1 LRLEHDPLSDALK
14 EHFGHESFRSG
25 QREIIDAILA
35 GRDAFALLPTG
46 GGKSLTYQLP
56 AMLLPGLTLVVSPL
70 IALMHD
76 QIERLSANG
85 IAATALTSGLEPDE
99 YDRRAQGVV
108 SGAYRL
114 LYVAPERLTTS
125 SFLGLLAA
133 ARERRGIALL
143 AVDEAHCVSEW
154 GHDFRP
160 EYRQIGQ
167 IRVHLGSAPVLA
179 LTATATERVR
189 GDIATQ
195 LGLHEPFCW
204 VGSFDRPNLVYEVR
218 PKDVGTYSALLGLLD
233 GVREGRRSKRQTPSQ
248 PSTTG
253 LPQQPNM
260 PAIVYCQTRATVERV
275 CARLNSDGVSALA
288 YHAGLTL
295 EDRRAHQDA
304 FVRDRVPVLVA
315 TIAFGMGI
323 AKPDVRLVVHLDTP
337 RTLEAYYQE
346 SGRAGRDGDLARCV
360 LFASLADRVKAEYF
374 ITQMADPERQRL
386 ARRQYNQVMA
396 YCTTAACRRAALI
409 GYFGEAYTNSSCGA
423 CDNCLRESDE
433 PSQTLEDRTTDAQ
446 KLLSAV
452 ARTGERF
459 GLRYVIDVLRAAG
472 NQKIVERGHDK
483 LSVYGI
489 GAAQSVRDWQR
500 VGQHLLLTGA
510 LKLAEAG
517 DPRYPVLRL
526 TPQAWETLRGQ
537 RHVFLAP
544 VVGEAASSNRGM
556 VRRQDSQ
563 AGMSATLPL
572 DTHGS
577 ALFQRLRMLRRELAD
592 ERNVPPY
599 VIFSDATLREMAQK
613 RPGNQIAFA
622 QISGVGSQKLEAF
635 ATLFLRAIESYC
647 DEHGLATMEQVEPA
661 MEKPKP
667 RIGHEQLKRTD
678 RVTNGAPSERTDS
691 TRSVRTAQIT
701 WRLFQEGKTVDEIA
715 EARGLAA
722 RTIVD
727 HLCEG
732 LTCGEAIDLERL
744 VAPQRQATIR
754 AAILAGSDGTETD
767 VRSIGDIRLRP
778 LKERLESA
786 GERDVTYD
794 AIRLVR
800 AALSR
805 QSPDTSATP
814 RLKAVAGESPAADQ
828 SPGLAP
834 GAVGEE
840 C

>member
-1 LRLEHDPLSDALK
+1 MRPEHDPLTDALK
-14 EHFGHESFRSG
+14 LHFGHDSFRSG

-56 AMLLPGLTLVVSPL
+56 AVLLPGLTLVVSPL
-70 IALMHD
+70 IALMRD

-114 LYVAPERLTTS
+114 LYVAPERLATS

-133 ARERRGIALL
+133 IRERRGIALL

-167 IRVHLGSAPVLA
+167 IRAQLGAAPVLA

-195 LGLHEPFCW
+195 LGLHETFCW
-204 VGSFDRPNLVYEVR
+204 VGSFDRPNLVYEVQ
-218 PKDVGTYSALLGLLD
+218 PKDAGTYRALLGLLD
-233 GVREGRRSKRQTPSQ
+233 SVRERRRAKRAAPSQ
-248 PSTTG
+248 PSTAT
-253 LPQQPNM
+253 LPQQPGTA
-260 PAIVYCQTRATVERV
+260 AIVYCQTRATVERI
-275 CARLNSDGVSALA
+275 CARLNADGVPALP
-288 YHAGLTL
+288 YHAGLAP
-295 EDRRAHQDA
+295 EERSAHQDA

-323 AKPDVRLVVHLDTP
+323 AKPDVRLVVHLDAP

-346 SGRAGRDGDLARCV
+346 SGRAGRDGDPARCV

-374 ITQMADPERQRL
+374 ITQMADSERQRL
-386 ARRQYNQVMA
+386 ARRQYDQVMT
-396 YCTTAACRRAALI
+396 YCITTTCRRAALI
-409 GYFGEAYTNSSCGA
+409 GYFGEAYTNPSCGA
-423 CDNCLRESDE
+423 CDNCLRGSDE

-472 NQKIVERGHDK
+472 NQKIVERGHDQ

-489 GAAQSVRDWQR
+489 GAAQSVQDWQR
-500 VGQHLLLTGA
+500 VGQHLLLGGA
-510 LKLAEAG
+510 LALAEVG

-526 TPQAWETLRGQ
+526 TPQAWEILRGQ
-537 RHVFLAP
+537 RHVVLAP
-544 VVGEAASSNRGM
+544 VIGEEASSTRG
-556 VRRQDSQ
+556 VIRRHSPP
-563 AGMSATLPL
+563 GMSATVPL
-572 DTHGS
+572 DSHGN
-577 ALFQRLRMLRRELAD
+577 ALFQRLRALRRELAD

-599 VIFSDATLREMAQK
+599 VIFSDATLREMAHK
-613 RPGNQIAFA
+613 RPSNRTAFA
-622 QISGVGSQKLEAF
+622 QISGIGSQKLEAF
-635 ATLFLRAIESYC
+635 ATFFLRAIESYC
-647 DEHGLATMEQVEPA
+647 DEHGLATMEQVEPSV
-661 MEKPKP
+661 EKTRP
-667 RIGHEQLKRTD
+667 RIAREQAQRTD
-678 RVTNGAPSERTDS
+678 RATNGAPSERTDS
-691 TRSVRTAQIT
+691 ARSVRTAQIT
-701 WRLFQEGKTVDEIA
+701 WQLFQEGKTVDEIA
-715 EARGLAA
+715 EARGLAE

-732 LTCGEAIDLERL
+732 LTHGEAIDLERL
-744 VAPQRQATIR
+744 VAPQQQATIR
-754 AAILAGSDGTETD
+754 AAILASRDGAETD
-767 VRSIGDIRLRP
+767 ARPIGDVRLRP
-778 LKERLESA
+778 VKERLESA
-786 GERDVTYD
+786 GEQGITYD

-800 AALSR
+800 AALST
-805 QSPDTSATP
+805 QSPDA
-814 RLKAVAGESPAADQ
+814 
-828 SPGLAP
+828 
-834 GAVGEE
+834 
-840 C
+840 

>member
-1 LRLEHDPLSDALK
+1 VADVPSAIAPRERPEDDALSDALK
-14 EHFGHESFRSG
+14 RSFGHDTFRSG
-25 QREIIDAILA
+25 QREIIDSILA

-56 AMLLPGLTLVVSPL
+56 AVLLSGLTLVVSPL

-99 YDRRAQGVV
+99 YERRAQGVL

-114 LYVAPERLTTS
+114 LYVAPERLATS
-125 SFLGLLAA
+125 SFQGLLAA
-133 ARERRGIALL
+133 TRQRRGIALL

-167 IRVHLGSAPVLA
+167 IRAHLGSAPVLA

-189 GDIATQ
+189 GDITIQ
-195 LGLHEPFCW
+195 LGLRDPFCW

-218 PKDVGTYSALLGLLD
+218 PKDAGTYSALLGLLA
-233 GVREGRRSKRQTPSQ
+233 GVRERRQSKHATPSQ
-248 PSTTG
+248 PPTAAV
-253 LPQQPNM
+253 LQQPNT

-275 CARLNSDGVSALA
+275 CARLNTDGVSALP
-288 YHAGLTL
+288 YHAGLAP
-295 EDRRAHQDA
+295 EERSAHQDA

-323 AKPDVRLVVHLDTP
+323 AKPDVRLVVHLDAP
-337 RTLEAYYQE
+337 RALEAYYQE
-346 SGRAGRDGDLARCV
+346 SGRAGRDGDPARCV

-374 ITQMADPERQRL
+374 IAQMADPERQRL
-386 ARRQYNQVMA
+386 ARRQYDQVMA
-396 YCTTAACRRAALI
+396 YCTTTTCRRSALL
-409 GYFGEAYTNSSCGA
+409 GYFGEAYDGPFCGA
-423 CDNCLRESDE
+423 CDNCLRRSDE

-472 NQKIVERGHDK
+472 NHKIVERGHDQ

-489 GAAQSVRDWQR
+489 GAAHSVQEWQR
-500 VGQHLLLTGA
+500 VGQYLLLTGA
-510 LKLAEAG
+510 LALVEAG

-526 TPQAWETLRGQ
+526 TPQAWEILRGQ
-537 RHVFLAP
+537 RSFFLAP
-544 VVGEAASSNRGM
+544 PVGEATSSSRGTA
-556 VRRQDSQ
+556 RRQDPQ
-563 AGMSATLPL
+563 GGVSAAIPL
-572 DTHGS
+572 DAHGS
-577 ALFQRLRMLRRELAD
+577 ALFQRLRTLRRELAD

-613 RPGNQIAFA
+613 RPGSRTTFA

-635 ATLFLRAIESYC
+635 ATVFTRAIESYC
-647 DEHGLATMEQVEPA
+647 DEHVLATMEQAETATTVETGVS
-661 MEKPKP
+661 EP
-667 RIGHEQLKRTD
+667 RTVHEQTQRTD
-678 RVTNGAPSERTDS
+678 RARNGAPGERAS
-691 TRSVRTAQIT
+691 SASSVRTAQIT
-701 WRLFQEGKTVDEIA
+701 WQFFQEGKTVDEIA
-715 EARGLAA
+715 QTRGLAT

-732 LTCGEAIDLERL
+732 LARGEPFELERL
-744 VAPQRQATIR
+744 VAPQRQAAIR
-754 AAILAGSDGTETD
+754 AAILASREDAETNA
-767 VRSIGDIRLRP
+767 RPIGDLRLRP
-778 LKERLESA
+778 VKEQLESA
-786 GERDVTYD
+786 GEGDVTYD
-794 AIRLVR
+794 EIRLVR
-800 AALSR
+800 AALSMEP
-805 QSPDTSATP
+805 PDA
-814 RLKAVAGESPAADQ
+814 
-828 SPGLAP
+828 
-834 GAVGEE
+834 
-840 C
+840 

>member
-1 LRLEHDPLSDALK
+1 MTDMPSITTPSLRPEHDPLNNALK
-14 EHFGHESFRSG
+14 VHFGHESFRSG
-25 QREIIDAILA
+25 QREIIEAILA

-56 AMLLPGLTLVVSPL
+56 AVLRPGLTLVVSPL

-99 YDRRAQGVV
+99 YDQRAQGVL

-114 LYVAPERLTTS
+114 LYVAPERLATS
-125 SFLGLLAA
+125 SFVGLLAA
-133 ARERRGIALL
+133 IRERRGIALL

-160 EYRQIGQ
+160 EYRQIGR

-179 LTATATERVR
+179 LTATATEQVR

-204 VGSFDRPNLVYEVR
+204 VGSFDRPNLVYEMR
-218 PKDVGTYSALLGLLD
+218 PKDAGTYSALLGLLD
-233 GVREGRRSKRQTPSQ
+233 GVREGRRPKRQPPSPQ
-248 PSTTG
+248 HTAG
-253 LPQQPNM
+253 LPQQLNT

-275 CARLNSDGVSALA
+275 CARLTADGVHAMP
-288 YHAGLTL
+288 YHAGLAL
-295 EDRRAHQDA
+295 EERSAHQDA

-323 AKPDVRLVVHLDTP
+323 AKPDVRLVVHLDAP

-346 SGRAGRDGDLARCV
+346 SGRAGRDGDPARCV

-374 ITQMADPERQRL
+374 IAQMTDPERQRL
-386 ARRQYNQVMA
+386 ARKQYAQVMA
-396 YCTTAACRRAALI
+396 YCTTTTCRRAALL
-409 GYFGEAYTNSSCGA
+409 GYFGEAYTNPSCGA
-423 CDNCLRESDE
+423 CDNCLRGSDE
-433 PSQTLEDRTTDAQ
+433 PSQTLEDCTTDAR

-472 NQKIVERGHDK
+472 NQKIVERGHDQ

-489 GAAQSVRDWQR
+489 GAAQSVREWQR

-510 LKLAEAG
+510 LALVEAG

-526 TPQAWETLRGQ
+526 TPQAWEILRGQ

-544 VVGEAASSNRGM
+544 LAGEAASSSRGTA
-556 VRRQDSQ
+556 RRQDSQ
-563 AGMSATLPL
+563 AGVSAAVPL
-572 DTHGS
+572 DAHGT
-577 ALFQRLRMLRRELAD
+577 ALFQRLRALRRELAD

-599 VIFSDATLREMAQK
+599 VIFSDATLREMAHK
-613 RPGNQIAFA
+613 RPGNRTTFT

-635 ATLFLRAIESYC
+635 ATIFLRAIESYC
-647 DEHGLATMEQVEPA
+647 DEYGLATMEQEEPSV
-661 MEKPKP
+661 EKPKP
-667 RIGHEQLKRTD
+667 RIGREQLQRTD
-678 RVTNGAPSERTDS
+678 RVTNDAPSERTES
-691 TRSVRTAQIT
+691 ARSERTAQIT

-732 LTCGEAIDLERL
+732 LTQGEAIDLDRL
-744 VAPQRQATIR
+744 VSPQRQATIR
-754 AAILAGSDGTETD
+754 AAILASRDGAEIDTGP
-767 VRSIGDIRLRP
+767 IGDIRLRP
-778 LKERLESA
+778 LRERLESA
-786 GERDVTYD
+786 GEREVTYD

-805 QSPDTSATP
+805 QLPDA
-814 RLKAVAGESPAADQ
+814 
-828 SPGLAP
+828 
-834 GAVGEE
+834 
-840 C
+840 

>member
-1 LRLEHDPLSDALK
+1 MTDIPSVSTPGVRLEHDPLSDALK
-14 EHFGHESFRSG
+14 QHFGHESFRSG
-25 QREIIDAILA
+25 QREIIDAILT

-56 AMLLPGLTLVVSPL
+56 ALLLPGLTLVVSPL

-99 YDRRAQGVV
+99 YDQRAQGVL

-114 LYVAPERLTTS
+114 LYVAPERLATS

-133 ARERRGIALL
+133 TRERRGIALL

-167 IRVHLGSAPVLA
+167 IRAHLGAVPVLA

-195 LGLHEPFCW
+195 LGLHDPFCW

-218 PKDVGTYSALLGLLD
+218 PKDAGTYSALLNLLD
-233 GVREGRRSKRQTPSQ
+233 GVLERRRSKHQMPSQ
-248 PSTTG
+248 LPTAT
-253 LPQQPNM
+253 LPQQPNT
-260 PAIVYCQTRATVERV
+260 PAIVYCQARATVERI
-275 CARLNSDGVSALA
+275 CARLNANGVSALP
-288 YHAGLTL
+288 YHAGLAP
-295 EDRRAHQDA
+295 EERSAHQDA

-323 AKPDVRLVVHLDTP
+323 AKPDVRLVVHLDAP

-346 SGRAGRDGDLARCV
+346 SGRAGRDGDPARCV

-386 ARRQYNQVMA
+386 ARRQYGQVMA
-396 YCTTAACRRAALI
+396 YCTTTACRRGALL
-409 GYFGEAYTNSSCGA
+409 GYFGEVYGKVSCGS
-423 CDNCLRESDE
+423 CDNCLRVSGE

-446 KLLSAV
+446 KLLSGV

-472 NQKIVERGHDK
+472 NHKIEERGHDQ

-489 GAAQSVRDWQR
+489 GAAQSVQEWQR
-500 VGQHLLLTGA
+500 VGQHLLLSGA
-510 LKLAEAG
+510 LALVEAG
-517 DPRYPVLRL
+517 DPRYPVLHL
-526 TPQAWETLRGQ
+526 TPQAWEILRGQ
-537 RHVFLAP
+537 RQVFLAP
-544 VVGEAASSNRGM
+544 LFGEAASSSRGT

-563 AGMSATLPL
+563 AGASAAIPL
-572 DTHGS
+572 DAHGS
-577 ALFQRLRMLRRELAD
+577 AVFQQLRTLRRELAD

-599 VIFSDATLREMAQK
+599 VIFSDATLREMADK
-613 RPGNQIAFA
+613 RPGSRITFA

-635 ATLFLRAIESYC
+635 ATAFTRVIEAYC
-647 DEHGLATMEQVEPA
+647 DEHGLATLEQGETA
-661 MEKPKP
+661 TASQKHTSKP
-667 RIGHEQLKRTD
+667 RTGTEQTQRTD
-678 RVTNGAPSERTDS
+678 HARNSASSERTS
-691 TRSVRTAQIT
+691 SARSVRTAQTT
-701 WRLFQEGKTVDEIA
+701 WQLFQEGKTVDEIA
-715 EARGLAA
+715 QARGLAA

-732 LTCGEAIDLERL
+732 LAHGEAIEMERL
-744 VAPQRQATIR
+744 IAPQRQATIR
-754 AAILAGSDGTETD
+754 TAILSSLGGVEIEART
-767 VRSIGDIRLRP
+767 IGELRLRAV
-778 LKERLESA
+778 KEQLESA
-786 GERDVTYD
+786 GEGDVTYD
-794 AIRLVR
+794 EIRLVR
-800 AALSR
+800 AALSV
-805 QSPDTSATP
+805 QPPDA
-814 RLKAVAGESPAADQ
+814 
-828 SPGLAP
+828 
-834 GAVGEE
+834 
-840 C
+840 

>member
-14 EHFGHESFRSG
+14 VHFGHESFRSG
-25 QREIIDAILA
+25 QREIIDAVVA

-56 AMLLPGLTLVVSPL
+56 ALLLPGLTLVVSPL

-76 QIERLSANG
+76 QIERLTANG

-114 LYVAPERLTTS
+114 LYVAPERLVSS

-133 ARERRGIALL
+133 TRERRGIALL

-179 LTATATERVR
+179 LTATATEQVR

-218 PKDVGTYSALLGLLD
+218 PKDAGTYSALLNLLD

-248 PSTTG
+248 PSTAG
-253 LPQQPNM
+253 LPQQPNT

-275 CARLNSDGVSALA
+275 CARLTADGVSALP
-288 YHAGLTL
+288 YHAGLTP
-295 EDRRAHQDA
+295 EARRAHQDA
-304 FVRDRVPVLVA
+304 FVRDRVPVLIA

-323 AKPDVRLVVHLDTP
+323 AKPDVRLVVHLDMP

-346 SGRAGRDGDLARCV
+346 SGRAGRDGDPARCV

-374 ITQMADPERQRL
+374 ITQTADPERQRL
-386 ARRQYNQVMA
+386 ARRQYDQVMA
-396 YCTTAACRRAALI
+396 YCTTITCRRAALI
-409 GYFGEAYTNSSCGA
+409 SYFSEAYTNPTCGA
-423 CDNCLRESDE
+423 CDNCLRSDE
-433 PSQTLEDRTTDAQ
+433 PSQAVEDRTTDAQ

-472 NQKIVERGHDK
+472 NHKIVERGHDQ

-489 GAAQSVRDWQR
+489 GATQSAPEWQR
-500 VGQHLLLTGA
+500 VGQHLLLAGA
-510 LKLAEAG
+510 LALAEAG

-526 TPQAWETLRGQ
+526 TPQAWEILRGQ

-544 VVGEAASSNRGM
+544 MVGEEASSSRGM
-556 VRRQDSQ
+556 ARRQDSQ
-563 AGMSATLPL
+563 AGMGATIPL
-572 DTHGS
+572 DIHGS
-577 ALFQRLRMLRRELAD
+577 ALFQRLRTLRRELAD

-613 RPGNQIAFA
+613 RPGNRTTFA

-635 ATLFLRAIESYC
+635 AAFFLRAIESYC
-647 DEHGLATMEQVEPA
+647 DEHGLPTTEQVEPA
-661 MEKPKP
+661 VGKPKP
-667 RIGHEQLKRTD
+667 HIGREQLQK
-678 RVTNGAPSERTDS
+678 TDS
-691 TRSVRTAQIT
+691 ARSVRTAQTT
-701 WRLFQEGKTVDEIA
+701 WQLFQEGKTVDEIA

-732 LTCGEAIDLERL
+732 LTHGEAIDLERL
-744 VAPQRQATIR
+744 VTPQRQATIR
-754 AAILAGSDGTETD
+754 AAILASRDDAETHTQP
-767 VRSIGDIRLRP
+767 IGDIRLRP
-778 LKERLESA
+778 LKEHLESA

-805 QSPDTSATP
+805 LSPDA
-814 RLKAVAGESPAADQ
+814 
-828 SPGLAP
+828 
-834 GAVGEE
+834 
-840 C
+840 

>member
-1 LRLEHDPLSDALK
+1 VLAEHDTLSDALK
-14 EHFGHESFRSG
+14 HHFGHDSFRSG
-25 QREIIDAILA
+25 QREIIGAILA

-56 AMLLPGLTLVVSPL
+56 ALLLPGLTLVVSPL

-85 IAATALTSGLEPDE
+85 IAATALTSGLEPGE
-99 YDRRAQGVV
+99 YERRAQGILN
-108 SGAYRL
+108 GAYRL
-114 LYVAPERLTTS
+114 LYVAPERLATS
-125 SFLGLLAA
+125 SFLALLSAT
-133 ARERRGIALL
+133 RQQQGIALL

-167 IRVHLGSAPVLA
+167 IRAHLGAAPVLA
-179 LTATATERVR
+179 LTATATEQVR

-218 PKDVGTYSALLGLLD
+218 PKDAGTYSALLGLFD
-233 GVREGRRSKRQTPSQ
+233 NVRERHPSKRAAPSQ
-248 PSTTG
+248 PSTAT
-253 LPQQPNM
+253 LPQQPNT

-275 CARLNSDGVSALA
+275 CARLTADGVPALP
-288 YHAGLTL
+288 YHAGLAP
-295 EDRRAHQDA
+295 EERRAHQDA

-323 AKPDVRLVVHLDTP
+323 AKPDVRLVVHLDMP

-374 ITQMADPERQRL
+374 ITQIADPERQRL
-386 ARRQYNQVMA
+386 ARRQRDQVMA
-396 YCTTAACRRAALI
+396 YCTTATCRRTALL
-409 GYFGEAYTNSSCGA
+409 GYFGEAYTNPSCSA
-423 CDNCLRESDE
+423 CDNCLRGSGE
-433 PSQTLEDRTTDAQ
+433 PSQTLEDRTMDAQ

-472 NQKIVERGHDK
+472 NDKIVERGHDQ

-489 GAAQSVRDWQR
+489 GATQSIQEWQR
-500 VGQHLLLTGA
+500 IGQHLLLTGA
-510 LKLAEAG
+510 LALAETG

-526 TPQAWETLRGQ
+526 TLQAWEILRGQ
-537 RHVFLAP
+537 RPFFLAAP
-544 VVGEAASSNRGM
+544 VDLEPTSGRRGTARGKEPQGGGSAA
-556 VRRQDSQ
+556 V
-563 AGMSATLPL
+563 PL
-572 DTHGS
+572 DAHAS
-577 ALFQRLRMLRRELAD
+577 ALFQRLRVLRRELAD

-599 VIFSDATLREMAQK
+599 VIFSDATLREMAQQ
-613 RPGNQIAFA
+613 RPGNRTAFA

-635 ATLFLRAIESYC
+635 ATSFTRAIEAYC
-647 DEHGLATMEQVEPA
+647 DEHGLATMEQGETDLKSAASDP
-661 MEKPKP
+661 PT
-667 RIGHEQLKRTD
+667 RREQSVGTD
-678 RVTNGAPSERTDS
+678 HANNDAHGERTGS
-691 TRSVRTAQIT
+691 TRSVRTAQIS
-701 WRLFQEGKTVDEIA
+701 WQIFREGKTVDEIA
-715 EARGLAA
+715 QVRGLAA

-732 LTCGEAIDLERL
+732 LAQGEAIDLDRL
-744 VAPQRQATIR
+744 VAPQRQAEIR
-754 AAILAGSDGTETD
+754 AAILASLNGTETNA
-767 VRSIGDIRLRP
+767 RAFGDIRLRP
-778 LKERLESA
+778 VKEALESA

-794 AIRLVR
+794 EIRLVR
-800 AALSR
+800 AALST
-805 QSPDTSATP
+805 QPPDA
-814 RLKAVAGESPAADQ
+814 R
-828 SPGLAP
+828 
-834 GAVGEE
+834 
-840 C
+840 

>member
-1 LRLEHDPLSDALK
+1 VADVPSALAPRERPEDDALSAALK
-14 EHFGHESFRSG
+14 RSFGHESFRSG

-56 AMLLPGLTLVVSPL
+56 AVLLSGLTLVVSPL

-76 QIERLSANG
+76 QIDRLLANG

-99 YDRRAQGVV
+99 YQRRAQGVLN
-108 SGAYRL
+108 GAYRL

-125 SFLGLLAA
+125 SFLALLAA
-133 ARERRGIALL
+133 TRERRGIALL

-167 IRVHLGSAPVLA
+167 IRAHLGTAPVLA

-189 GDIATQ
+189 GDITTQ
-195 LGLHEPFCW
+195 LGLRDPFCW

-218 PKDVGTYSALLGLLD
+218 PKDAGTYSALLGLLA
-233 GVREGRRSKRQTPSQ
+233 GVRERRRSKHAPPSQ
-248 PSTTG
+248 PPTAAAA
-253 LPQQPNM
+253 QQPST

-275 CARLNSDGVSALA
+275 CARLTADGVSALP
-288 YHAGLTL
+288 YHAGLAP
-295 EDRRAHQDA
+295 EERSAHQDA

-323 AKPDVRLVVHLDTP
+323 AKPDVRLVVHLDAP
-337 RTLEAYYQE
+337 RTLEAFYQE
-346 SGRAGRDGDLARCV
+346 SGRAGRDGDPARCV

-374 ITQMADPERQRL
+374 IAQMADPERQRL
-386 ARRQYNQVMA
+386 ARRQYDQVMA
-396 YCTTAACRRAALI
+396 YCTTTTCRRSALL
-409 GYFGEAYTNSSCGA
+409 GYFGEAHTNPSCDA
-423 CDNCLRESDE
+423 CDNCLRGSGVTGAE
-433 PSQTLEDRTTDAQ
+433 TAALEDRTTDAQ

-472 NQKIVERGHDK
+472 NHKIIERGHDQ
-483 LSVYGI
+483 LSVYGV
-489 GAAQSVRDWQR
+489 GAAQNVQEWQH

-510 LKLAEAG
+510 LALVEAG

-526 TPQAWETLRGQ
+526 TPQAWEILRGH
-537 RHVFLAP
+537 RSVFLAP
-544 VVGEAASSNRGM
+544 LVGVEAASSSRGTA
-556 VRRQDSQ
+556 RRQDPQGSVN
-563 AGMSATLPL
+563 AAIPL
-572 DTHGS
+572 DAHGS
-577 ALFQRLRMLRRELAD
+577 ALFQRLRTLRRELAD

-599 VIFSDATLREMAQK
+599 VIFSDATLREMAHK
-613 RPGNQIAFA
+613 RPGNRTTFA

-635 ATLFLRAIESYC
+635 ATVFARAIESYC

-661 MEKPKP
+661 LEKPEP
-667 RIGHEQLKRTD
+667 RTRREQTQRSD
-678 RVTNGAPSERTDS
+678 RARNGAPSERAGS
-691 TRSVRTAQIT
+691 ASSERTAQIT
-701 WRLFQEGKTVDEIA
+701 WQLFQGGKTVDEIA
-715 EARGLAA
+715 QARGLAA

-732 LTCGEAIDLERL
+732 LAHGEAIDLERL
-744 VAPQRQATIR
+744 VAPQRQAGIR
-754 AAILAGSDGTETD
+754 AAILARRDGAEIEART
-767 VRSIGDIRLRP
+767 IGDLRLRP
-778 LKERLESA
+778 VKERLESA

-794 AIRLVR
+794 EIRLVR
-800 AALSR
+800 AALSM
-805 QSPDTSATP
+805 QLPDA
-814 RLKAVAGESPAADQ
+814 
-828 SPGLAP
+828 
-834 GAVGEE
+834 
-840 C
+840 

>member
-1 LRLEHDPLSDALK
+1 VTEIPSVSTPGLRPEHDPLSDALK

-25 QREIIDAILA
+25 QREIIDAILE

-56 AMLLPGLTLVVSPL
+56 AVLLPGLTLVVSPL

-85 IAATALTSGLEPDE
+85 IAATDLTSGLDPDE
-99 YDRRAQGVV
+99 YERRAHGVL
-108 SGAYRL
+108 SGVYRL
-114 LYVAPERLTTS
+114 LYVAPERLATS
-125 SFLGLLAA
+125 SFLGLIAA
-133 ARERRGIALL
+133 IRERQGIALL

-160 EYRQIGQ
+160 EYRQIGKL
-167 IRVHLGSAPVLA
+167 RAHLGNAPVLA

-195 LGLHEPFCW
+195 LGVHDPFRW
-204 VGSFDRPNLVYEVR
+204 VGSFNRPNLVYEVQS
-218 PKDVGTYSALLGLLD
+218 KDAGTHSALLRLLD
-233 GVREGRRSKRQTPSQ
+233 SVRERRSAKRAVPSQ
-248 PSTTG
+248 LSSST
-253 LPQQPNM
+253 LPQHPNT

-275 CARLNSDGVSALA
+275 CARLTADGVHALP
-288 YHAGLTL
+288 YHAGLAL
-295 EDRRAHQDA
+295 EERRAHQDA

-323 AKPDVRLVVHLDTP
+323 AKPDVRLVVHLDAP

-346 SGRAGRDGDLARCV
+346 SGRAGRDGDPARCV

-386 ARRQYNQVMA
+386 ARSQYGQVMA
-396 YCTTAACRRAALI
+396 YCATATCRRSALLA
-409 GYFGEAYTNSSCGA
+409 YFGETYGSESCGA
-423 CDNCLRESDE
+423 CDNCLRGSDLMGAE
-433 PSQTLEDRTTDAQ
+433 TAALEDRTTDAQ

-472 NQKIVERGHDK
+472 NHKIVERGHDQ
-483 LSVYGI
+483 LSVYGV
-489 GAAQSVRDWQR
+489 GAAQSVQEWQR

-510 LKLAEAG
+510 LALMGAG

-526 TPQAWETLRGQ
+526 TRQAWEILRGQ
-537 RHVFLAP
+537 RPFFLASLAD
-544 VVGEAASSNRGM
+544 VQSASGSRGTTSRHEREGGGSAA
-556 VRRQDSQ
+556 V
-563 AGMSATLPL
+563 PL
-572 DTHGS
+572 DAHAS
-577 ALFQRLRMLRRELAD
+577 ALFQRLRVLRRELAD

-599 VIFSDATLREMAQK
+599 VIFSDATLREMAHQ
-613 RPGNQIAFA
+613 RPGNRTTFT

-635 ATLFLRAIESYC
+635 ATSFLRAIESYC
-647 DEHGLATMEQVEPA
+647 DEHGLATMEQVELA
-661 MEKPKP
+661 VEKPKP
-667 RIGHEQLKRTD
+667 RIGREQLQRTD
-678 RVTNGAPSERTDS
+678 HVTNDAPGERTES
-691 TRSVRTAQIT
+691 ARSVRTAQIT
-701 WRLFQEGKTVDEIA
+701 WQLFQEGKTVDEIA

-727 HLCEG
+727 HLCAG
-732 LTCGEAIDLERL
+732 LTHGEAIDLDRL

-754 AAILAGSDGTETD
+754 AAIRASRGGAETD
-767 VRSIGDIRLRP
+767 ARPIGDIRLRP

-794 AIRLVR
+794 AIRLVL
-800 AALSR
+800 AVLSR
-805 QSPDTSATP
+805 QSPDT
-814 RLKAVAGESPAADQ
+814 
-828 SPGLAP
+828 
-834 GAVGEE
+834 
-840 C
+840 

>member
-1 LRLEHDPLSDALK
+1 VADVPNAIALRERPEDDALSDALK
-14 EHFGHESFRSG
+14 RSFGHESFRSG

-35 GRDAFALLPTG
+35 SRDAFALLPTG

-56 AMLLPGLTLVVSPL
+56 AVLLPGLTLVVSPL

-76 QIERLSANG
+76 QIERLSVNG
-85 IAATALTSGLEPDE
+85 IAATALMSGLEPDE
-99 YDRRAQGVV
+99 YERRAQGILN
-108 SGAYRL
+108 GAYRL
-114 LYVAPERLTTS
+114 LYVAPERLVTS
-125 SFLGLLAA
+125 SFLALLSAT
-133 ARERRGIALL
+133 RQRQGIALL

-167 IRVHLGSAPVLA
+167 IRSHLGTAPVLA

-189 GDIATQ
+189 SDIATQ

-218 PKDVGTYSALLGLLD
+218 AKDAGAYSALLGLLD
-233 GVREGRRSKRQTPSQ
+233 DVRDRRPSKHATPPQ
-248 PSTTG
+248 PPTAA
-253 LPQQPNM
+253 LPQQPNT

-275 CARLNSDGVSALA
+275 CARLTADGVSALP
-288 YHAGLTL
+288 YHAGLAP
-295 EDRRAHQDA
+295 EERSAHQDA

-323 AKPDVRLVVHLDTP
+323 AKPDVRLVVHLDAP

-346 SGRAGRDGDLARCV
+346 SGRAGRDGDPARCV

-374 ITQMADPERQRL
+374 IAQMADPERQRL
-386 ARRQYNQVMA
+386 ARRQYDRVMA
-396 YCTTAACRRAALI
+396 YCTATACRRSALL
-409 GYFGEAYTNSSCGA
+409 GYFGEDYDRPSCGA

-433 PSQTLEDRTTDAQ
+433 PSQALEDRTTDAQ

-472 NQKIVERGHDK
+472 NHKIVERGHDQ
-483 LSVYGI
+483 LSVSGI
-489 GAAQSVRDWQR
+489 GAAQSVQEWQH

-510 LKLAEAG
+510 LALVEAG

-526 TPQAWETLRGQ
+526 TPQAWEVLRGQ
-537 RHVFLAP
+537 RQVFLAP
-544 VVGEAASSNRGM
+544 LVGEAASSSRGTA
-556 VRRQDSQ
+556 RRQDSQ
-563 AGMSATLPL
+563 AGVSAAVPL
-572 DTHGS
+572 DAHGT
-577 ALFQRLRMLRRELAD
+577 ALFQRLRALRRELAD

-599 VIFSDATLREMAQK
+599 VIFSDATLREMAQQ
-613 RPGNQIAFA
+613 RPGNRTTFA

-635 ATLFLRAIESYC
+635 ATVFLRAIESYC
-647 DEHGLATMEQVEPA
+647 DELGLATMEQVEPA
-661 MEKPKP
+661 VERPKP
-667 RIGHEQLKRTD
+667 RIGREQTQRTD
-678 RVTNGAPSERTDS
+678 HATNGESNERAGS
-691 TRSVRTAQIT
+691 VRSVRTAQIT
-701 WRLFQEGKTVDEIA
+701 WQLFQEGKTVDEIT
-715 EARGLAA
+715 EARGLAT

-732 LTCGEAIDLERL
+732 LTYGEAIDLERL

-754 AAILAGSDGTETD
+754 AAILASRDGAD
-767 VRSIGDIRLRP
+767 IDARAIGDIRLRP
-778 LKERLESA
+778 VKERLESA

-794 AIRLVR
+794 EIRLVR
-800 AALSR
+800 ATLSM
-805 QSPDTSATP
+805 QLPDA
-814 RLKAVAGESPAADQ
+814 
-828 SPGLAP
+828 
-834 GAVGEE
+834 
-840 C
+840 

>member
-1 LRLEHDPLSDALK
+1 MTDILSVTTRGLRPEHDPLSGALK

-25 QREIIDAILA
+25 QREIIDAIMA
-35 GRDAFALLPTG
+35 GHDAFALLPTG

-56 AMLLPGLTLVVSPL
+56 AVLLPGLTLVVSPL

-85 IAATALTSGLEPDE
+85 IAATALISGLEPNE
-99 YDRRAQGVV
+99 YNRRAQGVV

-114 LYVAPERLTTS
+114 LYVAPERLATS

-133 ARERRGIALL
+133 AREHRGIALL

-179 LTATATERVR
+179 LTATATKRVR
-189 GDIATQ
+189 DDVATQ

-204 VGSFDRPNLVYEVR
+204 VGNFDRPNLVYEVR
-218 PKDVGTYSALLGLLD
+218 PKDTGTYSALLGLLD
-233 GVREGRRSKRQTPSQ
+233 GVRQDRRSKRQTPFQ
-248 PSTTG
+248 PPTAG
-253 LPQQPNM
+253 LPQQQNT
-260 PAIVYCQTRATVERV
+260 PAIVYCQTRATVERI
-275 CARLNSDGVSALA
+275 CARLTADGVSALP
-288 YHAGLTL
+288 YHAGLDP
-295 EDRRAHQDA
+295 EERSVHQDA

-323 AKPDVRLVVHLDTP
+323 AKPDVRLVVHLDAP

-346 SGRAGRDGDLARCV
+346 SGRAGRDGDPARCV

-374 ITQMADPERQRL
+374 ITQMADPERQQL
-386 ARRQYNQVMA
+386 ARRQYDQVMA
-396 YCTTAACRRAALI
+396 YCTTTTCRRAALI

-423 CDNCLRESDE
+423 CDNCLRGSDE
-433 PSQTLEDRTTDAQ
+433 PSPALEDRTTDAQ
-446 KLLSAV
+446 KLLSTV

-472 NQKIVERGHDK
+472 NHKIVERGHDQ

-489 GAAQSVRDWQR
+489 GATQSAQDWQR
-500 VGQHLLLTGA
+500 VGQHLLLAGVLA
-510 LKLAEAG
+510 VAEAG

-526 TPQAWETLRGQ
+526 TPQAWEILRGQ
-537 RHVFLAP
+537 RQFFLAP
-544 VVGEAASSNRGM
+544 VVSEAASSTRGM

-563 AGMSATLPL
+563 AGMSATVPL
-572 DTHGS
+572 DSHGS
-577 ALFQRLRMLRRELAD
+577 ALFQRLRTLRRDLAD

-599 VIFSDATLREMAQK
+599 VIFSDATLREMAHK
-613 RPGNQIAFA
+613 RPGNQTTFA

-635 ATLFLRAIESYC
+635 ATFFLRAIESYC
-647 DEHGLATMEQVEPA
+647 DEHGLTTMEQVEPA
-661 MEKPKP
+661 VEKPKP
-667 RIGHEQLKRTD
+667 RIRGEQLQRTD
-678 RVTNGAPSERTDS
+678 RVTNGAPSERKDGV
-691 TRSVRTAQIT
+691 RSVRTAQIT
-701 WRLFQEGKTVDEIA
+701 WQLFQEGKAVDEIA

-732 LTCGEAIDLERL
+732 LTHGEAIDLERL
-744 VAPQRQATIR
+744 VAPSRLATIR
-754 AAILAGSDGTETD
+754 AAILASRDSAEAD
-767 VRSIGDIRLRP
+767 ARPIGDIPLRA

-794 AIRLVR
+794 AIRLVH

-805 QSPDTSATP
+805 QSPDA
-814 RLKAVAGESPAADQ
+814 
-828 SPGLAP
+828 
-834 GAVGEE
+834 
-840 C
+840 